1 MGQLDHRIQIVAI
14 VGAAGLLLFVLEMVR
29 RRRLLERY
37 ALIWLFCAAVLLGL
51 AIWRDG
57 LARLASTFGIAY
69 APNALFFVAFAFVL
83 VLLLHFSAAVSRLA
97 DQSKV
102 LAQRLALLEERLRD
116 QERRLGDPASARRG
130 LDGEPLSMDANG
142 TTARDD
148 DAIEPVGAPR
158 ATRR

>member
-37 ALIWLFCAAVLLGL
+37 ALIWLFCASVLLGL

-57 LARLASTFGIAY
+57 LARLAETFGIAY

-83 VLLLHFSAAVSRLA
+83 ILLLHFSAAVSRLA

-116 QERRLGDPASARRG
+116 QERRLGAPGAVRRG
-130 LDGEPLSMDANG
+130 LDGEPLTIDEDIEP
-142 TTARDD
+142 DD